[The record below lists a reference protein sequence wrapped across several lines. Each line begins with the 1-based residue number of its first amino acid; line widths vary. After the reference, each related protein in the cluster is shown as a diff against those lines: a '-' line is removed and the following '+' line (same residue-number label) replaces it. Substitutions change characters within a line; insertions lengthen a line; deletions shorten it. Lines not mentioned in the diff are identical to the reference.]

1 MPIITEA
8 FKLRVN
14 INFIKFFEVKI
25 NEGGVKIF
33 KLK

>member
-1 MPIITEA
+1 MAIITEA
-8 FKLRVN
+8 FRLRVN

-25 NEGGVKIF
+25 NEGVVAIF